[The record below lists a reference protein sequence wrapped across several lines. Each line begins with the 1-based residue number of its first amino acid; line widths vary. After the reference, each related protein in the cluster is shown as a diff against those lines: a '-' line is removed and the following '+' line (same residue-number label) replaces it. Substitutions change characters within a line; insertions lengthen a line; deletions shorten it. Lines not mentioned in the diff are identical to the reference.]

1 MYSNNKLIRDVA
13 DVAAR
18 IMSGQQ
24 PVAEELKGGQ
34 KKIDKNHNNKIDGQD
49 FAILR
54 GEKKVKEEVEQV
66 DETVGVTDYNPKSQ
80 GGTRK
85 ELLAQYSKSGD
96 PKHAESA
103 RKAGATQSELKSAR
117 PNMNKEEVEEQIDEV
132 KLADLPS
139 RKVQGRAY
147 GASKPEPHWSAGLKG
162 PKDSELKSIESEKKK
177 KKFSEMVNLYNEK
190 GLKSISEMLAK
201 EEADEET
208 FNKEVEDAKAKN
220 AGKKKNDEIA
230 KGAVQSTKN
239 EEIEIVDYPLNVNE
253 INGVQ
258 MDSVDEAVRVL
269 DVSKSNA
276 GVRPKTP
283 EERNRAAAAVKTA
296 RANKPT
302 DRYTA
307 KPVTGAGSVGA
318 GQRQAGK
325 PVSHIA
331 VREEAEDLDEKE
343 MTDSE
348 MKKREEIVKSMKK
361 GIAGFKDR
369 YGDRAK
375 NVMYAT
381 ATKQAMKD

>member
-13 DVAAR
+13 SVAAQ

-117 PNMNKEEVEEQIDEV
+117 PNMNKEEVEELDEV

-201 EEADEET
+201 EEASEEE
-208 FNKEVEDAKAKN
+208 FNKEVDDAKAKN

-239 EEIEIVDYPLNVNE
+239 EEIEIVDYPLDVNE